1 MPRPKSYDDSLRAK
15 LLDRAG
21 ALLATEGLQGLSL
34 RRLAS
39 EVGTSTTA
47 VYSLFGGKPE
57 LIAELR
63 AEGLRDIGDR
73 LRSAPR
79 TGDAVADLVRL
90 GMVYREAALAG
101 RHSYPAMFTGDHPG
115 DVSADLG
122 EVPPFVVEP
131 LRDAARAGIDAGVF
145 PDVTADM
152 IAASVWAYAHGMV
165 MFELHRTL
173 PAGFEYCRT
182 YEQGLRATVRGWCR

>member
-21 ALLATEGLQGLSL
+21 ALLAAEGSQGLSL

-63 AEGLRDIGDR
+63 AEGFRAIGDR
-73 LRSAPR
+73 LRSVTR

-90 GMVYREAALAG
+90 GMAYREAALAG
-101 RHSYPAMFTGDHPG
+101 RHSYPALFTGNHSG
-115 DVSADLG
+115 DGAA
-122 EVPPFVVEP
+122 PFVVAP
-131 LRDAARAGIDAGVF
+131 LRDAAQAGIDAGVF
-145 PDVTADM
+145 PGGAADT
-152 IAASVWAYAHGMV
+152 IAAGVWAYAHGMV

-173 PAGFEYCRT
+173 SSGFEYCRT
-182 YEQGLRATVRGWCR
+182 YDQGLRATVRGWCR

>member
-21 ALLATEGLQGLSL
+21 ALLSAEGSQGLSL
-34 RRLAS
+34 RKLAS

-63 AEGLRDIGDR
+63 AEGFRAIGDR
-73 LRSAPR
+73 LRSVTR

-101 RHSYPAMFTGDHPG
+101 RHSYPALFTGNHSG
-115 DVSADLG
+115 DVPVDRDGAA
-122 EVPPFVVEP
+122 PFVVEP
-131 LRDAARAGIDAGVF
+131 LRDAAQAGIDADVF
-145 PDVTADM
+145 PGGTADT
-152 IAASVWAYAHGMV
+152 IAAGVWAYAHGMV

-173 PAGFEYCRT
+173 SSGFEYCRT